1 MPTSKLTLVC
11 TDNVFTTSK
20 SNTNILS
27 FKFVQ
32 RRVSSVRKSLMDAR
46 RNSNDAI
53 CQVLWST
60 ESLQQN
66 VRHCVSQMHKEYLQK
81 NPIHVFDLQEDS
93 TRLLTIPSWSVYARQ
108 VGMHYQWSFGIDD
121 VDCYNTYHILVYQSH
136 MTSYYLLTRHNHP
149 YEWQWQWIDSKLV
162 LQD

>member
-1 MPTSKLTLVC
+1 MYSPRANRIPTFFPSNSCKGEFPRLGSAWWMPGGTVMMRYVKYC
-11 TDNVFTTSK
+11 D
-20 SNTNILS
+20 
-27 FKFVQ
+27 
-32 RRVSSVRKSLMDAR
+32 R
-46 RNSNDAI
+46 RNLYRRMSAI
-53 CQVLWST
+53 VCPKCIK
-60 ESLQQN
+60 
-66 VRHCVSQMHKEYLQK
+66 RYLQK

-121 VDCYNTYHILVYQSH
+121 VDCCNTYHMLVHHSH

>member
-32 RRVSSVRKSLMDAR
+32 RRVSSIRKCLMDAR

-53 CQVLWST
+53 GQVLWSA
-60 ESLQQN
+60 ESLQED
-66 VRHCVSQMHKEYLQK
+66 VRHCVSQMHKEILTK
-81 NPIHVFDLQEDS
+81 ESN
-93 TRLLTIPSWSVYARQ
+93 TRLRSPGGFHSTTNNS
-108 VGMHYQWSFGIDD
+108 
-121 VDCYNTYHILVYQSH
+121 ILVCVRSASRYALSMKFWNRWCWLLQYKPHVSQSF
-136 MTSYYLLTRHNHP
+136 SYVILLLAYP
-149 YEWQWQWIDSKLV
+149 A
-162 LQD
+162 